1 MNLLAQAEGR
11 SFFDN
16 EILDD
21 WEVPFGAWIDQTV
34 DWIDNNLQW
43 LLDAL
48 SSPFEVLIDLLVNK
62 GLAQWPWVAVILGIA
77 ILASLARNIKV
88 GGFVAVALTIC
99 GLLGNDYWV
108 QTARTIGFIF
118 VAVLL
123 SVIVG
128 IPIGVACGRVDGFW
142 KVVRPILDAMQ
153 VVHSFVYMLPFIFFF
168 GIGEVSATMVTM
180 VFALPPLIRLTNL
193 GIRQVPEDVVEAS
206 RAYGAPEIR
215 VLVDVQLPLARR
227 AIMTGINQ
235 TLLLAIS
242 MLGVAAIMGAG
253 GLGAILFRAL
263 SNQDVA
269 LAASGGLAFF
279 LVAVVLDRMTQR
291 EDSDTGNLFRRI
303 HLAWAHRTNPEVLLT
318 ENNKP
323 KPAKKVDA
331 YAAVTPAERTVMLVT
346 GAGAMGA
353 IVSVFLPWTAEAGK
367 ISAYGRRVDEAL
379 PGEVF
384 SGLHASGGSFFGI
397 IILLMAL
404 FALASVANVAWSPG
418 KGPRWLS
425 ADGAIIASIAMTLT
439 ALAHLLAT
447 PSFLGVDPGAGTGVL
462 VAVAASLVATIGS
475 TLWVRRA
482 PHSPL
487 HPLKAGIAWG
497 RLISVAIIVA
507 ILTVGMLGGWS
518 FDGRQDVVIT
528 PELQAQMDALRQ
540 KVIDNP
546 QDAGPISAEF
556 STLMASAQSSSDI
569 VTDGLSDEGSG
580 LGLWALLAGL
590 IGAAAS
596 AVAAGVF
603 GIDERR
609 QWQWSAVTSG
619 IGAGIA
625 CIALAWVLTHVRS
638 ADPNYLSGIGSFLTM
653 LGGAL
658 LVASGSGVLKEF
670 RRSRVYEDF
679 ALPEV
684 TAESELVTA

>member
-1 MNLLAQAEGR
+1 MNLLAQTEGR

-16 EILDD
+16 ETLDD
-21 WEVPFGAWIDQTV
+21 WEIPFGDWIDQTV
-34 DWIDNNLQW
+34 DWIANNLQP
-43 LLDAL
+43 LLDAIAY
-48 SSPFEVLIDLLVNK
+48 PFELLIDLVVNK
-62 GLAQWPWVAVILGIA
+62 GLANVSWIWVVLGMA
-77 ILASLARNIKV
+77 LLASLTRNIRV
-88 GGFVAVALTIC
+88 GAFVAGSLTIC

-142 KVVRPILDAMQ
+142 KVVRPVLDAMQ

-193 GIRQVPEDVVEAS
+193 GVRQVPEDVVEAS

-215 VLVDVQLPLARR
+215 VLFDVQLPLARR

-242 MLGVAAIMGAG
+242 MLGIAAIMGAG
-253 GLGAILFRAL
+253 GLGALLFRAL

-303 HLAWAHRTNPEVLLT
+303 HLAWAHRMNPEVLLT
-318 ENNKP
+318 EGEKP
-323 KPAKKVDA
+323 KPIRKADVF
-331 YAAVTPAERTVMLVT
+331 AVVAGAERTAIMVT
-346 GAGAMGA
+346 GAGAIAAA
-353 IVSVFLPWTAEAGK
+353 ISVFLPWTSEAGK
-367 ISAYGRRVDEAL
+367 FSAYGRRVDEDLA
-379 PGEVF
+379 GEVF
-384 SGLHASGGSFFGI
+384 DGLAASGGSFFGI
-397 IILLMAL
+397 LVLLMAL
-404 FALASVANVAWSPG
+404 FVLASVANVLRAPG
-418 KGPRWLS
+418 TGPRWLA
-425 ADGAIIASIAMTLT
+425 ADGAVIGSIAMTLV

-447 PSFLGVDPGAGTGVL
+447 PSFLGADPGTGTGVL
-462 VAVAASLVATIGS
+462 LAVAGSLVATVGS
-475 TLWVRRA
+475 ILWVMKA

-487 HPLKAGIAWG
+487 HPLSIDIAWG
-497 RLISVAIIVA
+497 RLVAVAITVA
-507 ILTVGMLGGWS
+507 VLTAGMLGGWS

-528 PELQAQMDALRQ
+528 PELQAQMDELRQ
-540 KVIDNP
+540 QAVDNP
-546 QDAGPISAEF
+546 QDAGPIAAEL
-556 STLMASAQSSSDI
+556 SSLMASAQATGDI
-569 VTDGLSDEGSG
+569 VTDGRSDEGPG
-580 LGLWALLAGL
+580 LGLWTLIAGL
-590 IGAAAS
+590 VGAGAS
-596 AVAAGVF
+596 VVASGVF

-609 QWQWSAVTSG
+609 QWQWSAVSSG

-625 CIALAWVLTHVRS
+625 SIAIAWVLTHVRS
-638 ADPNYLSGIGSFLTM
+638 ADPNYLSGVGSFMTM
-653 LGGAL
+653 LAGVF

-670 RRSRVYEDF
+670 RRSKVYEDF
-679 ALPEV
+679 AVPETV
-684 TAESELVTA
+684 AEPELITV